1 MHLPFVFQ
9 LLASFQWVVAGYILK
24 EKAFW
29 LPVLVVEYTK
39 KQAVVKYNSLGTEVA
54 KTNGL
59 GSRFAVNE
67 CVFIQ
72 MPDGAV
78 FDKKIKKKKKE
89 KKNAIVVLQDSLFN
103 GHTKSIIYF

>member
-1 MHLPFVFQ
+1 M
-9 LLASFQWVVAGYILK
+9 VAGCILK

-78 FDKKIKKKKKE
+78 FDKKIKKKKKR
-89 KKNAIVVLQDSLFN
+89 KKMP
-103 GHTKSIIYF
+103 